1 MRLLDDR
8 VFYVTL
14 DDVAINVYVK
24 LTKLPSGQMHAEIS
38 GCNFYLGDVSVQT
51 KHSNKHRFSYSR
63 IAERKLRTELENGM
77 CEKIIQKG
85 GKAMN
90 AFLGKY
96 PTKVHVSEFLPRRH
110 RSKSGVKNRA
120 SDSVHKSTNSL
131 AIFGRNTNTLRNVV
145 IDTSLLSDPKVVNAG
160 LLQFDVR
167 GNAIWMGRN
176 PAPFYPPPI
185 RPISRPSNDSM
196 LVIYISE
203 SVPNAL
209 LHHLHKHGILK
220 LRIDKNSKM
229 ELSSLL
235 KNDCQGWFCL
245 NSFLP
250 QFHTM
255 YPSKLPVIYL
265 TTRSAPVVHIDP
277 RMVTVEI
284 DARISLNAE
293 DEDRSNNVTAEV
305 LTLDIKA
312 FASVVPYIQGN
323 RLKAKV
329 LSATMKTTTQR
340 DMLKVDP
347 NKVEVLV
354 DILRK
359 SFEDSVQN
367 IGKSGIE
374 LPRSSI
380 FAIRSG
386 RAYLLDKAIE
396 FDFVLTFNEKV
407 LLEKLNGLFGGLMS

>member
-1 MRLLDDR
+1 
-8 VFYVTL
+8 
-14 DDVAINVYVK
+14 
-24 LTKLPSGQMHAEIS
+24 
-38 GCNFYLGDVSVQT
+38 
-51 KHSNKHRFSYSR
+51 
-63 IAERKLRTELENGM
+63 
-77 CEKIIQKG
+77 
-85 GKAMN
+85 MN
-90 AFLGKY
+90 AFLEKY
-96 PTKVHVSEFLPRRH
+96 PTKVHLSEFLPTRYG
-110 RSKSGVKNRA
+110 SKFGVRNRA
-120 SDSVHKSTNSL
+120 NDNVSKSTNSL
-131 AIFGRNTNTLRNVV
+131 AIFGKNTNALRNVV
-145 IDTSLLSDPKVVNAG
+145 IDTSLLSDPKAVNAD
-160 LLQFDVR
+160 LLQFDIR
-167 GNAIWMGRN
+167 GNAIWMGRS

-185 RPISRPSNDSM
+185 RPVSHSSNDSM

-220 LRIDKNSKM
+220 LRIDKDSKM

-235 KNDCQGWFCL
+235 RNNCQGWFCL

-265 TTRSAPVVHIDP
+265 TTRSPPVVHIDP

-284 DARISLNAE
+284 EARISLNAE
-293 DEDRSNNVTAEV
+293 GEDRSNNVTAAV

-312 FASVVPYIQGN
+312 IASVVPYIQGN

-340 DMLKVDP
+340 DILKVDP
-347 NKVEVLV
+347 NKVDVLV

-367 IGKSGIE
+367 IGKSGVQ

-380 FAIRSG
+380 FAVRSG
-386 RAYLLDKAIE
+386 RAYLLDKAIV
-396 FDFVLTFNEKV
+396 FDLILTFNEKF
-407 LLEKLNGLFGGLMS
+407 LMEKLNGLFGGLMS